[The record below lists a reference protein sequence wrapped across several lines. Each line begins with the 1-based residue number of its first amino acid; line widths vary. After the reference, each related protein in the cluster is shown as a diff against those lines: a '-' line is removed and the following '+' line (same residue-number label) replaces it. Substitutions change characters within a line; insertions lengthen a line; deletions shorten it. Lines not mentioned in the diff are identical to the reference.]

1 LVYFSSST
9 TTAFFVSPLLRNY
22 VRPEEVRI
30 VRRDPICGTKVVPMT
45 DVPNLHE
52 LLHEFGVG
60 ERG

>member
-1 LVYFSSST
+1 
-9 TTAFFVSPLLRNY
+9 

-60 ERG
+60 ELWYLLTEEGLVQGQHP